1 MKSLSH
7 CNQVRK
13 TFGVFMEGLCW
24 VCFFTVYLQPCY
36 LSKSSLR
43 NHTASILT
51 VLRST
56 HCKHIKELAGASPFC
71 SHFIFVMKHI
81 QKKDSDLPGNKI
93 LLSKHTDV
101 GDGKQKAERNHWPTS
116 ARGGTP
122 RGSLLARRTSRH
134 RPLPCQPWDMRG
146 RRLNAPRV
154 GGGLTGRSPAL
165 ALGIQAA
172 GRHCG
177 SSFLLPVC
185 NPNLVSFFTDS
196 RRRKLKAHS

>member
-43 NHTASILT
+43 SHTASILT
-51 VLRST
+51 MSRST

-71 SHFIFVMKHI
+71 SHFIFLMKHI

-93 LLSKHTDV
+93 LLPKHTDV
-101 GDGKQKAERNHWPTS
+101 GDGKQKPLANQCPRWHAQRQPAGTTDIPPPT
-116 ARGGTP
+116 
-122 RGSLLARRTSRH
+122 
-134 RPLPCQPWDMRG
+134 
-146 RRLNAPRV
+146 
-154 GGGLTGRSPAL
+154 PAL
-165 ALGIQAA
+165 PALGHEGPAVKCPMCRWWADRPFSSISA
-172 GRHCG
+172 GDTG
-177 SSFLLPVC
+177 SWPSLRLKLSP
-185 NPNLVSFFTDS
+185 S
-196 RRRKLKAHS
+196 RLQS